1 MSRAPQSDTLPHVA
15 SARVVSRVALA
26 RVVKPFA
33 RRVCALLLLV
43 LFVTLTCSRAGAQ
56 TVCATPGAQGPA
68 NAPALSG
75 IVNTYF
81 PGAASA
87 AAGATSIQL
96 GTLRAAGSATSIS
109 AGDLLLVIQ
118 MQDGTFNSTNG
129 TAYGANNATGRGLTA
144 AGGAGLYE
152 YVIATSASGGG
163 GAVTI
168 RGAGAGN
175 GLVNAYTNAAANAVA
190 GAGAQGVRR
199 FQVVRVP
206 QYSSATLSGT
216 LTAPMWDGTSGG
228 VVAFDVAGLL
238 NLNGGTINVTGLGFR
253 GGGGRPLAG
262 GRAINGG
269 GASDPTNNDYAYF
282 SSSPA
287 TATNGAHGS
296 KGEGTLGTP
305 RYVFNP
311 QTNTVDEL
319 SPTAEGYPNGSYAR
333 GAPGIAGGGGT
344 DSDATGVNQRNSGG
358 GGGANGG
365 DGGHGGNTWSDNLVL
380 GGFGGVAVASPGAGR
395 VVLGGGGGAGSRNN
409 SVNFD
414 SSGASGG
421 GIVLVRTNTVSGTGT
436 INADGNAAVNNTA
449 NDGGGG
455 GGAGGSVVVTASG
468 TLSGLTV
475 NARGGRGGDAWRVLG
490 TSLADRHGPG
500 GGGGGGFVAQTGGA
514 FSLVTGGAHGITT
527 TLADA
532 YNSTD
537 GASGQT
543 LAITQA
549 QVPGVGS
556 GAQCV
561 PSLTTT
567 KTTSTASVNNASTG
581 TTATYTIIVANAA
594 IRAAATTLSI
604 SDALPS
610 GFTYA
615 STITVTVAGGA
626 TRPSTTNP
634 TVGDAVPTW
643 SSFSIPAGGQVT
655 ISFTVNVASTV
666 AGGTYQN
673 PATATYL
680 DPRRTTTSGTAT
692 ASYDSA
698 SSTGED
704 VTVLAPPRLDMQ
716 KRCTS
721 PANCESAAQQPNTD
735 LTYTITFTNVGDQT
749 ARNLVIKDI
758 IPFSVNVP
766 ASSITRS
773 TEFKVGS
780 LALAPGT
787 SGLTL
792 PAAGMKYYSDAIN
805 YPPPAPP
812 WNPTTAYTP
821 PGAAGTYD
829 ANVTYVA
836 WQLTGTLAPGASA
849 SVSFTVRIK

>member
-1 MSRAPQSDTLPHVA
+1 VTSRAPQPGSH
-15 SARVVSRVALA
+15 SRAALA
-26 RVVKPFA
+26 RGVKSSA
-33 RRVCALLLLV
+33 RGLCALLTLALSVSLL
-43 LFVTLTCSRAGAQ
+43 CSRAGAQ

-68 NAPALSG
+68 NSPALSG
-75 IVNTYF
+75 VVNTYF
-81 PGAASA
+81 PGAASVS
-87 AAGATSIQL
+87 AGVSNTAIQL
-96 GTLRAAGSATSIS
+96 GTMRAGGASTSIS
-109 AGDLLLVIQ
+109 IGDLLLVIQ

-152 YVIATSASGGG
+152 YVIATSASGGNG
-163 GAVTI
+163 SVTV
-168 RGAGAGN
+168 RGAGTNN
-175 GLVNAYTNAAANAVA
+175 GLVNSYTNGAANTTA

-206 QYSSATLSGT
+206 QYSSATLTGT
-216 LTAPMWDGTSGG
+216 LTAPMWDGTTGG
-228 VVAFDVAGLL
+228 VVALDVAGLL

-262 GRAINGG
+262 GRAVAGG
-269 GASDPTNNDYAYF
+269 GNPSPTNTDFAYL
-282 SSSPA
+282 SSSPS
-287 TATNGAHGS
+287 TATTGAHGS

-311 QTNTVDEL
+311 VTNTVDEL
-319 SPTAEGYPNGSYAR
+319 SPTAEGYPNGSYAM
-333 GAPGIAGGGGT
+333 GAPGNAGGGGT
-344 DSDATGVNQRNSGG
+344 DSDATGVNQENSGG

-365 DGGHGGNTWSDNLVL
+365 DGGHGGNTWNSNAVT
-380 GGFGGVAVASPGAGR
+380 GGLGGVAAASPGAGR

-421 GIVLVRTNTVSGTGT
+421 GVVLIRTNTVGGTGT
-436 INADGNAAVNNTA
+436 INADGNAAWNNTA

-455 GGAGGSVVVTASG
+455 GGGGGSVVVTASG
-468 TLSGLTV
+468 SLAGLTI
-475 NARGGRGGDAWRVLG
+475 NARGGRGGDAWRTGG

-514 FSLVTGGAHGITT
+514 SAFVTGGAHGVTT
-527 TLADA
+527 TLLSA

-561 PSLTTT
+561 ASLTTT

-581 TTATYTIIVANAA
+581 TTATYTIAVSNAA
-594 IRAAATTLSI
+594 VRAAATTLSI
-604 SDALPS
+604 SDTLPT

-615 STITVTVAGGA
+615 STTSVTLGGGA
-626 TRPSTTNP
+626 TRSPATNP

-643 SSFSIPAGGQVT
+643 SLFSIPAGGSVT
-655 ISFTVNVASTV
+655 IIFKVNIASSV

-680 DPRRTTTSGTAT
+680 DPRRTAALGTTT

-698 SSTGED
+698 SSAGED
-704 VTVLAPPRLDMQ
+704 VTVLAPPILDMQ

-721 PANCESAAQQPNTD
+721 PANCESAPQQPNTD

-749 ARNLVIKDI
+749 ARNIVIKDI

-766 ASSITRS
+766 AAAVIRS

-780 LALAPGT
+780 LSLAPGS

-805 YPPPAPP
+805 YPPPTPP
-812 WNPTTAYTP
+812 WNPVTSYTP

>member
-1 MSRAPQSDTLPHVA
+1 MSLAPQPDSPSRAARACVA
-15 SARVVSRVALA
+15 RSLA
-26 RVVKPFA
+26 R
-33 RRVCALLLLV
+33 RLCALLLLA
-43 LFVTLTCSRAGAQ
+43 LFVSLSCQRAGAQ

-68 NAPALSG
+68 NSPALSG
-75 IVNTYF
+75 VVNTYF
-81 PGAASA
+81 PGTASV
-87 AAGATSIQL
+87 AAGNSNTSIQL
-96 GTLRAAGSATSIS
+96 GTMRAGGASTSIS
-109 AGDLLLVIQ
+109 IGDLLIVIQ

-129 TAYGANNATGRGLTA
+129 TAYGANNASGRGLTA

-152 YVIATSASGGG
+152 YVIATSASGGNG
-163 GAVTI
+163 SVTV
-168 RGAGAGN
+168 RGAGTNN
-175 GLVNAYTNAAANAVA
+175 GLVNSYTNGAANTTA

-199 FQVVRVP
+199 FQVIRVP

-216 LTAPMWDGTSGG
+216 VTAPVWDGSTGG

-238 NLNGGTINVTGLGFR
+238 NLNNGVINVTGLGFR
-253 GGGGRPLAG
+253 GGGGRALVG
-262 GRAINGG
+262 GKAVNGG
-269 GASDPTNNDYAYF
+269 GNPSPANNDFAYL
-282 SSSPA
+282 SSSPS

-319 SPTAEGYPNGSYAR
+319 NPTAEGYPNGSYAM
-333 GAPGIAGGGGT
+333 GAPGNAGGGGT
-344 DSDATGVNQRNSGG
+344 DSDGTGVNQENSGG

-365 DGGHGGNTWSDNLVL
+365 DGGRGGNTWNSNATT
-380 GGFGGVAVASPGAGR
+380 GGLGGVATASPGAGR
-395 VVLGGGGGAGSRNN
+395 VVFGGGGGAGSRNN
-409 SVNFD
+409 SVNYD

-421 GIVLVRTNTVSGTGT
+421 GIVLVRTDTVTGTGT
-436 INADGNAAVNNTA
+436 INADGNAAWNNTA

-468 TLSGLTV
+468 SLAGLTV
-475 NARGGRGGDAWRVLG
+475 NARGGRGGDAWRTGG
-490 TSLADRHGPG
+490 TTTADRHGPG

-514 FSLVTGGAHGITT
+514 FAFVNGGAHGVTT
-527 TLADA
+527 TLLSA

-543 LAITQA
+543 LGITQA
-549 QVPGVGS
+549 QAPGVGS

-561 PSLTTT
+561 ASLTTT
-567 KTTSTASVNNASTG
+567 KTTTTASVNNTSAG
-581 TTATYTIIVANAA
+581 TTATYTITVANAA
-594 IRAAATTLSI
+594 ARAAATTLSI
-604 SDALPS
+604 SDTLPA

-615 STITVTVAGGA
+615 STTSVTMSPGV
-626 TRPSTTNP
+626 TRSPTTNP
-634 TVGDAVPTW
+634 AAGAAVPTW
-643 SSFSIPAGGQVT
+643 STFSIPGGGSVT
-655 ISFTVNVASTV
+655 IIFAVNVASSV
-666 AGGTYQN
+666 ARGTYQN
-673 PATATYL
+673 PAAATYL
-680 DPRRTTTSGTAT
+680 DPRRTITSGTAT

-704 VTVLAPPRLDMQ
+704 VTVLSPPTLDMQ

-721 PANCESAAQQPNTD
+721 PADCESAAQQPNTD
-735 LTYTITFTNVGDQT
+735 LTYTITFTNIGDQT
-749 ARNLVIKDI
+749 ARNIVIKDI

-766 ASSITRS
+766 AAAIIRS
-773 TEFKVGS
+773 TQFKVGS
-780 LALAPGT
+780 LSLAPGA

-805 YPPPAPP
+805 YPPPTPP
-812 WNPTTAYTP
+812 WNPVTSYTP